1 MNRTGKRRLLKLA
14 DMLEADAKNKKGI
27 KFDLDIVVGA
37 TNSEQWCGYDR
48 YVSPTFK
55 PEVSCGTTA
64 CAMGLAAV
72 SGQFKRAGL
81 SFKLEDGGIIMT
93 TWKGRSKHYEIAA
106 VRLFNITPEQA
117 SYLFDPDFYKDKP
130 VDGDDFMPFSKVKGA
145 KGERRVARRIRKLVA
160 GKLDIADLT
169 V

>member
-27 KFDLDIVVGA
+27 QFHLDVIVGQS
-37 TNSEQWCGYDR
+37 NSEHHEGYNR
-48 YVSPTFK
+48 YVGKDFK

-72 SGQFKRAGL
+72 SGAFKKAGL
-81 SFKLEDGGIIMT
+81 SYKLEGGTHINT
-93 TWKGRSKHYEIAA
+93 TWKGHSKPFDKAA
-106 VRLFNITPEQA
+106 VKLFDIRLEEA
-117 SYLFDPDFYKDKP
+117 CWLFDPNFYKDKNS
-130 VDGDDFMPFSKVKGA
+130 GYCFLVKGA

-160 GKLDIADLT
+160 GKADITDLT